1 MTVTGKWSPCACIN
15 LWDFTFYS
23 SVLSPWGEGARECL
37 GGHQSSRPHQPTEC
51 CRLTLKQLPPPEVL
65 LPSMWSSS
73 VTNRIREQITFP
85 NAKRNPICS
94 PALLEKKLPQ
104 ESKGK
109 INVLIWQNLLQWII
123 TLSFNCKH
131 GYYCDRVATQ
141 KKVTEEV
148 QSSCHCLTKSIF
160 CKYIHIYSL

>member
-1 MTVTGKWSPCACIN
+1 MRFYILFFCSVPLRRESQGVPGWTSVIQTTSTHRMLQIN
-15 LWDFTFYS
+15 FEATSTF
-23 SVLSPWGEGARECL
+23 GE
-37 GGHQSSRPHQPTEC
+37 T
-51 CRLTLKQLPPPEVL
+51 PEVL